1 MVFFGAAELPF
12 DGFFALFVFCFS
24 LGGVAVVFRDVQG
37 VLPEV
42 ANNGFLMVFA
52 GGATVKGRTVFA
64 DFWIAFVFAVAFTCR
79 GAVGEDGFFRAE
91 VAVVVG
97 VVDEVTLV
105 VGVVEC
111 GSSFGSSVGEDGQD
125 VFFKE
130 GFGDGRGFVAGVHD
144 EFFRF

>member
-42 ANNGFLMVFA
+42 ASNGFLMVFA

-64 DFWIAFVFAVAFTCR
+64 DFWIAFVFAVSFTCR

>member
-1 MVFFGAAELPF
+1 MVFFRAAELPF
-12 DGFFALFVFCFS
+12 DGFFSLFVFCFS

-37 VLPEV
+37 ILPEV
-42 ANNGFLMVFA
+42 TSDDFLMVFT
-52 GGATVKGRTVFA
+52 GGASMKAGTVFA
-64 DFWIAFVFAVAFTCR
+64 DSWIAFVFAVAFTIG
-79 GAVGEDGFFRAE
+79 GAVGEDVFFRAE
-91 VAVVVG
+91 VAVVIG
-97 VVDEVTLV
+97 VVDEVALV
-105 VGVVEC
+105 VGGLEC

>member
-37 VLPEV
+37 VLPQV
-42 ANNGFLMVFA
+42 ANDGFLMVFA
-52 GGATVKGRTVFA
+52 GGASVKAEAVYAG
-64 DFWIAFVFAVAFTCR
+64 FWIDFVLPVAFTSG
-79 GAVGEDGFFRAE
+79 GAVGKDSFFRAE

-97 VVDEVTLV
+97 VVDEVAFG
-105 VGVVEC
+105 VGVGEGQFV
-111 GSSFGSSVGEDGQD
+111 FGPDVGEDGQD
-125 VFFKE
+125 VFFEE
-130 GFGDGRGFVAGVHD
+130 GFGDGWGFVAGIQD

>member
-42 ANNGFLMVFA
+42 ASDGFLMVFA

-64 DFWIAFVFAVAFTCR
+64 DFWIAFVFAVSFTCR

-97 VVDEVTLV
+97 VVDEVAFV
-105 VGVVEC
+105 VGVVE
-111 GSSFGSSVGEDGQD
+111 GRFVFGPGVGEDGQD

>member
-42 ANNGFLMVFA
+42 ASNGFLMVFA

-64 DFWIAFVFAVAFTCR
+64 DFWIAFVFTVSFTCR
-79 GAVGEDGFFRAE
+79 GAVGEDVFFRAE
-91 VAVVVG
+91 VTVVVG
-97 VVDEVTLV
+97 VVDEVALV
-105 VGVVEC
+105 VGVLEC

>member
-42 ANNGFLMVFA
+42 ASNGFLMVFA

-64 DFWIAFVFAVAFTCR
+64 DFWIAFVFAVSFTCR

-97 VVDEVTLV
+97 VVDEVAFV
-105 VGVVEC
+105 VGVVE
-111 GSSFGSSVGEDGQD
+111 GRFVFGSGVGEDG
-125 VFFKE
+125 
-130 GFGDGRGFVAGVHD
+130 
-144 EFFRF
+144 